1 MKVAVYNEHLSTA
14 GGGEK
19 YMGSIVEY
27 LVAKGHSVDLIS
39 GKEVDASIFDRL
51 NLNMGACNILNAND
65 FGVSVSEKSSEYDLF
80 LNVTYQSQLIPRAKH
95 NAIVIF
101 FPIIPSVKILAKS
114 RAVHGLLRFID
125 SVRSVEFVSGMNA
138 EEKIGAYHK
147 RRFGN
152 WSKREFSF
160 VLRDRRKKRRPSNVF
175 IHTLPLRGG
184 DLKGLIREIR
194 VGDRPADF
202 SVRGPVIAVPLR
214 LGQAND
220 VVTVRLKSVLE
231 SDRDG
236 RELGIF
242 ITGVSERGTVLTRIG
257 SLLRNLL
264 HDVLTYDYLWHYE
277 TVITISRYS
286 ESWLKRMWNR
296 DSRILFPSVDT
307 DKFSFSEGKKKIIV
321 SCGRFFEGGH
331 NKKHLFMIR
340 MFKRM
345 YDAKMLTGW
354 EYHVCGGTHPEKNHQ
369 EYLGKVKKSAEGYP
383 IFIHE
388 DIELEALRSL
398 YAEATVFWHAAGF
411 GESEKLHPDK
421 FEHFGITTVEAMSAG
436 CIPLVINRGGQKE
449 IVTDGIDGYLFDT
462 DREMMAKMAKIGIM
476 TDEERRAISARAREH
491 SDRFSREA
499 FATRMDEIFR
509 TINRT
514 GQDD

>member
-1 MKVAVYNEHLSTA
+1 
-14 GGGEK
+14 
-19 YMGSIVEY
+19 
-27 LVAKGHSVDLIS
+27 
-39 GKEVDASIFDRL
+39 
-51 NLNMGACNILNAND
+51 
-65 FGVSVSEKSSEYDLF
+65 
-80 LNVTYQSQLIPRAKH
+80 
-95 NAIVIF
+95 
-101 FPIIPSVKILAKS
+101 
-114 RAVHGLLRFID
+114 
-125 SVRSVEFVSGMNA
+125 
-138 EEKIGAYHK
+138 
-147 RRFGN
+147 
-152 WSKREFSF
+152 
-160 VLRDRRKKRRPSNVF
+160 
-175 IHTLPLRGG
+175 
-184 DLKGLIREIR
+184 
-194 VGDRPADF
+194 
-202 SVRGPVIAVPLR
+202 
-214 LGQAND
+214 
-220 VVTVRLKSVLE
+220 
-231 SDRDG
+231 
-236 RELGIF
+236 
-242 ITGVSERGTVLTRIG
+242 
-257 SLLRNLL
+257 
-264 HDVLTYDYLWHYE
+264 
-277 TVITISRYS
+277 
-286 ESWLKRMWNR
+286 
-296 DSRILFPSVDT
+296 
-307 DKFSFSEGKKKIIV
+307 
-321 SCGRFFEGGH
+321 
-331 NKKHLFMIR
+331 MIR